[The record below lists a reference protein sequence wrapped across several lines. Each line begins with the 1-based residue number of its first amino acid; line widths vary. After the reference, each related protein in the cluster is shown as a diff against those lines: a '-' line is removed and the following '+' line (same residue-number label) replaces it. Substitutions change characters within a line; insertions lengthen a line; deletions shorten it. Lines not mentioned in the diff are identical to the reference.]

1 MHVKKKSSFCC
12 SPLFVL
18 AVDLVVNSCNLT
30 LRLHK
35 TASTMLIGQVC
46 RLSPLPPIAL
56 KHTLRPLHSSSVL
69 AAGSKRPKQ
78 YPSHSRY
85 SPGQQED
92 WEKRGGSRGRS
103 GQPRASR
110 FGLKSPRPNASR
122 NEPPRARP
130 VSSDSPS
137 GSSTTITPKG
147 QHVPTSSRRLL
158 PFAPSDNIPK
168 PSHLFKLEPATMPPN
183 LKPRSFNR
191 DDGVTEKYINGLPAY
206 PTPPTMLAN
215 EEQARPRSFD
225 DFGLEEGLVKSL
237 KGLYGED
244 GKTTPIETL
253 SFHHF
258 TQPDV
263 VSAPSGSQRVLLG
276 AETGSGKTISYLI
289 PLFHHL
295 KRTDPGPSVTSSFS
309 ADSEDT
315 LHPRSII
322 LSPTHE
328 LTRQS
333 TQFAKLLTHNTK
345 LSVHGMSSTVSGGVG
360 EKRGSVDVLLGTV
373 GSLRRMFG
381 MTRSKEEQEKEDY
394 VRGKRIWQDE
404 EEKGMV
410 EGDKVEWVVIDEAD
424 VLLGELCSVRRQISL
439 TMLIHHVTGQEF
451 YLDTI
456 SVLSRVK
463 QANLIL
469 CTATLPP
476 FLINLLTTNP
486 FFSKKEPFTHLL
498 SPGLHKLPPK
508 LLARFIRPSTTGNKH
523 GDVAHQVRLT
533 LAEDAKAAKAEGR
546 EGEEPSKIV
555 IFCNSD
561 KRVEQVAG
569 ILGTKKIDC
578 LAWTGA
584 GEERLRGRNGS
595 LNDFLQR
602 PHLPGHEPP
611 APLPSLEP
619 RETKPIFQD
628 KKGTT
633 PNISEHTRRRVL
645 VTTSLLSR
653 GLDFH
658 PSVSSVFLVQPPR
671 DVLDFVHRAGRA
683 GRAGRPGR
691 VVVFGIDEG
700 GTLGE
705 GAKSNKGGKG
715 QGPLKKDG
723 KTALG
728 DRLKDVLGK
737 REVVGAMGKRVRT

>member
-1 MHVKKKSSFCC
+1 M
-12 SPLFVL
+12 
-18 AVDLVVNSCNLT
+18 LT
-30 LRLHK
+30 
-35 TASTMLIGQVC
+35 GQALS
-46 RLSPLPPIAL
+46 RLSAIPPVAL
-56 KHTLRPLHSSSVL
+56 QYTLRPLHSSSVL
-69 AAGSKRPKQ
+69 AAGGKRPKQ
-78 YPSHSRY
+78 DPSSSRY
-85 SPGQQED
+85 PRRQQQNSES
-92 WEKRGGSRGRS
+92 RHGSRDRFE
-103 GQPRASR
+103 QPRASR
-110 FGLKSPRPNASR
+110 FGLTSPRTNSFQS
-122 NEPPRARP
+122 EPPRARP
-130 VSSDSPS
+130 ARSDSPS
-137 GSSTTITPKG
+137 GSSTTIIPKG

-158 PFAPSDNIPK
+158 PFAPPAAITR

-183 LKPRSFNR
+183 LTPKSFNR
-191 DDGVTEKYINGLPAY
+191 DDGVKEEYINGLPVY
-206 PTPPTMLAN
+206 PTPPTTLAN
-215 EEQARPRSFD
+215 EEQARPRTFD

-253 SFHHF
+253 SFQHF
-258 TQPDV
+258 TQPDIV
-263 VSAPSGSQRVLLG
+263 TAPIGSQRVLLG

-309 ADSEDT
+309 PNSEDT
-315 LHPRSII
+315 LHPRSLI

-333 TQFAKLLTHNTK
+333 TQFAKLLTHSTK

-360 EKRGSVDVLLGTV
+360 EKRGNVDVLLGTV

-381 MTRSKEEQEKEDY
+381 MTKSKEDEEKEDY
-394 VRGKRIWQDE
+394 IKGKRIWQDE
-404 EEKGMV
+404 QEKGMV

-424 VLLGELCSVRRQISL
+424 VLLG
-439 TMLIHHVTGQEF
+439 QEF
-451 YLDTI
+451 YQDTI

-463 QANLIL
+463 RANLIL

-486 FFSKKEPFTHLL
+486 FFSKQGPFTHLL

-508 LLARFIRPSTTGNKH
+508 LLTRFIRPSTTGNKH

-561 KRVEQVAG
+561 KKVEQVAG

-584 GEERLRGRNGS
+584 GDERLRGRNGS

-602 PHLPGHEPP
+602 PHLPGHEPA

-619 RETKPIFQD
+619 KETKPLFRNKI
-628 KKGTT
+628 GTT
-633 PNISEHTRRRVL
+633 PNVSELTRRRVL

-691 VVVFGIDEG
+691 VVVFGLDEG

-705 GAKSNKGGKG
+705 GAKSNKSGKG
-715 QGPLKKDG
+715 QGQGSLKKDG